1 MMEGV
6 KVALVKKLGGRNCVV
21 VDVRSIVYLEK
32 MTKKKDNVKIVT
44 LSFEGGIV
52 WKVNLDKSLELCS
65 SVTAILAEID

>member
-1 MMEGV
+1 MEGV
-6 KVALVKKLGGRNCVV
+6 KIALVKKLGGRNCVV

-65 SVTAILAEID
+65 SVTSILAEID

>member
-6 KVALVKKLGGRNCVV
+6 KIALVKKLGGRNCVV

-65 SVTAILAEID
+65 SVTSILAEID